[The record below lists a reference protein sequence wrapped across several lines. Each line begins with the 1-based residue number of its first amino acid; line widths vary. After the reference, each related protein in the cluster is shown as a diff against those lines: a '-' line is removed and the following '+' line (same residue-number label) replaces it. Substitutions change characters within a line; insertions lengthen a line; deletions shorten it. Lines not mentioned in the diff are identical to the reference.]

1 MEAYRENAVLKSTA
15 WQGLMGFMREHHQ
28 TWDQSVP
35 DFEQFERELHTQVLA
50 VEREFLATE
59 LAHYDV
65 QVEQVL
71 VHGVVYGQPMPST
84 ETYLTTAGPVTVER
98 QLYRPAGRGSRH
110 VCPLEMR
117 VGIVAGYFTPAA
129 ARVGAYVTAQLV
141 PAIGA
146 ELFRE
151 LGGMQLSA
159 SELGRLPKDLSV
171 QWEAHREAW
180 EGQLRSLER
189 VPKEA
194 VTLAISLDGVLAPM
208 RGGVAELPEP
218 DAEPKQP
225 KGPKGYQEVG
235 CGAISLYDAAGDRL
249 QTVRYGRMPE
259 KNKLTLGQQL
269 QAECQAILAVKP
281 RLQVV
286 KLSDGARSNW
296 SYLDQLDLGQPA
308 AQQVE
313 VWDILDFYH
322 ACDHLHHA
330 TTAIWG
336 EFTPKG
342 RAEFERLKTLLKEAD
357 QGAEIILRV
366 LRYRHQKARGA
377 KRAAL
382 KTELTF
388 FRNQRPRMHYAAYLR
403 QNLPIA
409 SGVVEAA
416 CKTLVAQ
423 RLKQSGMRWSKA
435 GGQAIVTL
443 RSLIQSKRWTHAW
456 TLLRQSY
463 QIPVVAM
470 PASGYLALPLA
481 A

>member
-1 MEAYRENAVLKSTA
+1 MEAYRESAILKSTA
-15 WQGLMGFMREHHQ
+15 WQSLMGFVRAHRQ
-28 TWDQSVP
+28 AWDQGVP
-35 DFEQFERELHTQVLA
+35 DFEQFERALHTHVLA
-50 VEREFLATE
+50 VEREFLTAE
-59 LAHYDV
+59 LARYDV
-65 QVEQVL
+65 QAEQV
-71 VHGVVYGQPMPST
+71 VVGGVVCGQPMTST
-84 ETYLTTAGPVTVER
+84 ETYLTTAGPVTIER
-98 QLYRPAGRGSRH
+98 QLYRPPGRGSRH

-146 ELFRE
+146 ELFAE
-151 LGGMQLSA
+151 LGGMQPSA
-159 SELGRLPKDLSV
+159 SELGRLPKELSA
-171 QWEAHREAW
+171 QWESHREEW
-180 EGQLRSLER
+180 EAQLRSLES
-189 VPKEA
+189 VPKTA

-208 RGGVAELPEP
+208 RGAAPEPPEP

-225 KGPKGYQEVG
+225 KGPQGYQEVG
-235 CGAISLYDAAGDRL
+235 CGAISLYDADGARL

-259 KNKLTLGQQL
+259 KNKTTLGQQL

-281 RLQVV
+281 HLRVV

-296 SYLDQLDLGQPA
+296 SYLDRLDVGRPA
-308 AQQVE
+308 EQVE
-313 VWDILDFYH
+313 TWDILDFYH
-322 ACDHLHHA
+322 ACDHLHQA

-357 QGAEIILRV
+357 QGAEVILRV
-366 LRYRHQKARGA
+366 LRYRCGKARGA
-377 KRAAL
+377 KHAAL
-382 KTELTF
+382 KKELTYF
-388 FRNQRPRMHYAAYLR
+388 QNQRPRMHYAEYLR
-403 QNLPIA
+403 QHLPIA

-423 RLKQSGMRWSKA
+423 RLKQSGMRWSKT

-443 RSLIQSKRWTHAW
+443 RSLIQSKRWPHAW

-463 QIPVVAM
+463 QIPVDVG
-470 PASGYLALPLA
+470 PASGYSALPLA

>member
-1 MEAYRENAVLKSTA
+1 MEAYRENDILKSAA
-15 WQGLMGFMREHHQ
+15 WQGLAGFMRQHRQ
-28 TWDQSVP
+28 AWDGGVP
-35 DFEQFERELHTQVLA
+35 DFEQFERELHTHVLA
-50 VEREFLATE
+50 VERAFLVTE
-59 LAHYDV
+59 LARYDV
-65 QVEQVL
+65 QAEQV
-71 VHGVVYGQPMPST
+71 VVQGIVCGQPMTST

-117 VGIVAGYFTPAA
+117 VGMVAGYFTPAA
-129 ARVGAYVTAQLV
+129 ARVSAYVTAQLV
-141 PAIGA
+141 PAVGA
-146 ELFRE
+146 ELFAE
-151 LGGMQLSA
+151 LGGMQPSP
-159 SELGRLPKDLSV
+159 SELGRLPKDLSA
-171 QWEAHREAW
+171 QWETHREEW
-180 EGQLRSLER
+180 EAQLRSLES
-189 VPKEA
+189 VPKNA
-194 VTLAISLDGVLAPM
+194 VTLAVSLDGVLAPM
-208 RGGVAELPEP
+208 RGVAPEPTEPEAEL
-218 DAEPKQP
+218 KQP

-235 CGAISLYDAAGDRL
+235 CGAISLYDAEGERL

-259 KNKLTLGQQL
+259 KNKVTLGQQL
-269 QAECQAILAVKP
+269 QAECQAILALKP
-281 RLQVV
+281 RLRVV

-296 SYLDQLDLGQPA
+296 SYLAHLDLGLPTE
-308 AQQVE
+308 QVE
-313 VWDILDFYH
+313 TWDIVDFYH

-336 EFTPKG
+336 EFTPRG

-357 QGAEIILRV
+357 QGAETILRV
-366 LRYRHQKARGA
+366 LRYRYRKARGA

-382 KTELTF
+382 KKELTF
-388 FRNQRPRMHYAAYLR
+388 FRNQRPRMRYAAYLR

-423 RLKQSGMRWSKA
+423 RLKQSGMRWSKT

-443 RSLIQSKRWTHAW
+443 RSLIQSNRWEHAW

-463 QIPVVAM
+463 QIPVGVVS
-470 PASGYLALPLA
+470 ASTYSALPLA